1 MFSFLSSLFGGFG
14 SSSDACSTPIDA
26 GPSVNTNGMPMIP
39 GSCIDVTG
47 EVYGSTTVGGLSATG
62 MTDAWSTSSSSDAW
76 SSSSASD
83 TWSSSSGCDTW
94 SSSSSCGGSFGN
106 DW

>member
-1 MFSFLSSLFGGFG
+1 MFSFLSSLFGSFG
-14 SSSDACSTPIDA
+14 SDSDASSTPIDM

-47 EVYGSTTVGGLSATG
+47 EVYGSTTVGGISATD
-62 MTDAWSTSSSSDAW
+62 MSDTWSASSSG
-76 SSSSASD
+76 D
-83 TWSSSSGCDTW
+83 TWSSSSSSDDW